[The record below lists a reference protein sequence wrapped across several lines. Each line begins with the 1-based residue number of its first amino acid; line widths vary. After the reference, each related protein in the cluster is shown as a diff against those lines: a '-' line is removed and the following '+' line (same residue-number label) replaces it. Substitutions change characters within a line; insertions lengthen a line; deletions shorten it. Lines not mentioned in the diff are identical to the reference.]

1 MAPGDIVQIF
11 IVIILLLLSA
21 FFSSAET
28 ALTTVNRVRMRT
40 LADDGNKKAQ
50 RVLDI
55 TDNKAKMLS
64 AILIGNNV
72 VNLSASSLLTTLA
85 TNLFGSQWIALSTGV
100 LTFLIL
106 IFGEISPKTFST
118 FKAEKISLAY
128 SGIISGLMWILTP
141 VIFIVNKFAM
151 GFLLLLGVDSREKGQ
166 SFTEDEIGRASCR
179 ERV

>member
-64 AILIGNNV
+64 E
-72 VNLSASSLLTTLA
+72 T
-85 TNLFGSQWIALSTGV
+85 
-100 LTFLIL
+100 
-106 IFGEISPKTFST
+106 
-118 FKAEKISLAY
+118 
-128 SGIISGLMWILTP
+128 MW
-141 VIFIVNKFAM
+141 
-151 GFLLLLGVDSREKGQ
+151 
-166 SFTEDEIGRASCR
+166 
-179 ERV
+179 

>member
-85 TNLFGSQWIALSTGV
+85 TNLFGSQWIAYKIYS
-100 LTFLIL
+100 
-106 IFGEISPKTFST
+106 
-118 FKAEKISLAY
+118 KA
-128 SGIISGLMWILTP
+128 
-141 VIFIVNKFAM
+141 
-151 GFLLLLGVDSREKGQ
+151 
-166 SFTEDEIGRASCR
+166 
-179 ERV
+179 

>member
-106 IFGEISPKTFST
+106 IFGEIFVGVGGGGVDLRPSPPSRQRR
-118 FKAEKISLAY
+118 
-128 SGIISGLMWILTP
+128 
-141 VIFIVNKFAM
+141 
-151 GFLLLLGVDSREKGQ
+151 FLLPTAE
-166 SFTEDEIGRASCR
+166 
-179 ERV
+179 

>member
-106 IFGEISPKTFST
+106 ILGEGL
-118 FKAEKISLAY
+118 SLLARINTQQEQEAHSKFVHNENHRCEY
-128 SGIISGLMWILTP
+128 PHKSRYDSAVGKRNLLCLEGGEGL
-141 VIFIVNKFAM
+141 
-151 GFLLLLGVDSREKGQ
+151 R
-166 SFTEDEIGRASCR
+166 
-179 ERV
+179 

>member
-55 TDNKAKMLS
+55 C
-64 AILIGNNV
+64 
-72 VNLSASSLLTTLA
+72 LLYT
-85 TNLFGSQWIALSTGV
+85 
-100 LTFLIL
+100 
-106 IFGEISPKTFST
+106 SPSPRD
-118 FKAEKISLAY
+118 A
-128 SGIISGLMWILTP
+128 
-141 VIFIVNKFAM
+141 
-151 GFLLLLGVDSREKGQ
+151 
-166 SFTEDEIGRASCR
+166 
-179 ERV
+179 

>member
-85 TNLFGSQWIALSTGV
+85 TNLFGSQWIALSTRC
-100 LTFLIL
+100 THIL
-106 IFGEISPKTFST
+106 NTY
-118 FKAEKISLAY
+118 L
-128 SGIISGLMWILTP
+128 W
-141 VIFIVNKFAM
+141 
-151 GFLLLLGVDSREKGQ
+151 
-166 SFTEDEIGRASCR
+166 
-179 ERV
+179 

>member
-100 LTFLIL
+100 LTF
-106 IFGEISPKTFST
+106 
-118 FKAEKISLAY
+118 
-128 SGIISGLMWILTP
+128 
-141 VIFIVNKFAM
+141 
-151 GFLLLLGVDSREKGQ
+151 
-166 SFTEDEIGRASCR
+166 
-179 ERV
+179 

>member
-64 AILIGNNV
+64 AMRRR
-72 VNLSASSLLTTLA
+72 
-85 TNLFGSQWIALSTGV
+85 
-100 LTFLIL
+100 
-106 IFGEISPKTFST
+106 
-118 FKAEKISLAY
+118 FKR
-128 SGIISGLMWILTP
+128 M
-141 VIFIVNKFAM
+141 
-151 GFLLLLGVDSREKGQ
+151 R
-166 SFTEDEIGRASCR
+166 
-179 ERV
+179 

>member
-72 VNLSASSLLTTLA
+72 VNLSASSLLRP
-85 TNLFGSQWIALSTGV
+85 
-100 LTFLIL
+100 
-106 IFGEISPKTFST
+106 IFSVH
-118 FKAEKISLAY
+118 
-128 SGIISGLMWILTP
+128 SGLRCQP
-141 VIFIVNKFAM
+141 VY
-151 GFLLLLGVDSREKGQ
+151 SH
-166 SFTEDEIGRASCR
+166 S
-179 ERV
+179 